1 VSKRG
6 KSRPS
11 HWRTHQRDDP
21 YFRMAKAEGYRARSA
36 YKLLQIQDAFHI
48 LSQGQ
53 TVLDLGAAPGSW
65 SQVASAI
72 VGSTGRTIA
81 VDLQPIEPLR
91 GVVLLQGD
99 ITSPATQAEI
109 LQVSGGA
116 VDVVLSDAAPGTSG
130 IRDRDHALSIEL
142 VYSALQVAQR
152 ALRPGGH
159 LVAKVFEGSDLPKLI
174 VDLRQH
180 FDRVKPNYP
189 EATHR
194 EGREI
199 YIVCKGFKKTPHSL
213 VETPSR

>member
-6 KSRPS
+6 KRTSS

-21 YFRMAKAEGYRARSA
+21 YFQLAKVEGYRARSA
-36 YKLLQIQDAFHI
+36 YKLLQIQDTFHI

-65 SQVASAI
+65 SQVVSAI
-72 VGSTGRTIA
+72 VGSSGKTIA
-81 VDLQPIEPLR
+81 VDLQPIEPLP

-99 ITSPATQAEI
+99 INSSATQAEI
-109 LQVSGGA
+109 LQIAGGA
-116 VDVVLSDAAPGTSG
+116 VDVVLSDAAPSTSG
-130 IRDRDHALSIEL
+130 IRDRDHALSVEL
-142 VYSALQVAQR
+142 VYSALRVARQ

-159 LVAKVFEGSDLPKLI
+159 LVAKVFEGSDLPHLI

-194 EGREI
+194 EGHEVFM
-199 YIVCKGFKKTPHSL
+199 VCLGF
-213 VETPSR
+213 RG

>member
-1 VSKRG
+1 VPKRG

-21 YFRMAKAEGYRARSA
+21 YFRLAKAEGYRARSA
-36 YKLLQIQDAFHI
+36 YKLLQIQDTFHI
-48 LSQGQ
+48 LSRGQ

-72 VGSTGRTIA
+72 VGSNGKTIA
-81 VDLQPIEPLR
+81 VDLQPIEPLP

-99 ITSPATQAEI
+99 INSAATQAEI
-109 LQVSGGA
+109 LEASGGA
-116 VDVVLSDAAPGTSG
+116 VDVVLSDAAPSTSG
-130 IRDRDHALSIEL
+130 IRDRDHALSVEL
-142 VYSALQVAQR
+142 VYSALQVARQ

-159 LVAKVFEGSDLPKLI
+159 LVAKVFEGSDLPSLI

-194 EGREI
+194 EGREVFM
-199 YIVCKGFKKTPHSL
+199 VCLGF
-213 VETPSR
+213 RR